1 MHAPYKTLEIASWL
15 RKSRSKPIDEI
26 AARVQDQ
33 RLQSESG
40 ASGKTLS
47 NMAFRPRPS
56 SCLTKTPSEY
66 QHRRLTWKRELGPL
80 GDLGDYLA
88 EQLVTISW
96 QLDRANFHE
105 RARLAHQISKVPKD
119 KARAKTRRI
128 DRLMV
133 DLLHEQPED
142 NHPGPTWSYGANHG
156 TKQRTGGSRVIPD
169 PAVLIAKLEASL
181 AGCRRLLAEWTK
193 IRDEFQPWFELDV
206 VPSWGIVARE
216 PMVRMLGY
224 RADQVEGFAK
234 LEPKLAVV
242 VNALEFVSDR
252 VAAAFYAQQAAMDD
266 DDDVNFDDDPLGI
279 DHSKAPAESPGP
291 TPAQHKAG
299 LRAIIDEEITRLS
312 ELVAQ
317 FEAEAD
323 ETDDE
328 HEGDEQDQLAFDDS
342 PEGDRLHRYQAHWSR
357 SLLRTIEAIARLKKR
372 GDGGEQ
378 GHAGGEPDEPPMQ
391 VPPLMDSAPSKPDST
406 HGAMQRGPN
415 PSLALRAHDPS
426 KPDSTRGA
434 MQQEGKIGILPH
446 EMVVLTGTPEGNRLQ
461 EGEIGILP
469 HEVVVL
475 TGTPEG
481 NRLQE
486 GEIGILPHEMVVLTG
501 TPEGNRQQEG
511 KIGILPHE
519 VVDRTGLLKAIAYR
533 KARLESCP
541 TKGKPNCVQRS
552 GTPSEPQAQAPGLPR
567 SQRQPV
573 RRLSQV

>member
-1 MHAPYKTLEIASWL
+1 MATEKQIEANRRNSRRSSGPTSAAGKRRVGQNALKHGLSAKTIVLPHEDA
-15 RKSRSKPIDEI
+15 E
-26 AARVQDQ
+26 Q
-33 RLQSESG
+33 
-40 ASGKTLS
+40 
-47 NMAFRPRPS
+47 
-56 SCLTKTPSEY
+56 Y

-96 QLDRANFHE
+96 QLDRANIHE
-105 RARLAHQISKVPKD
+105 RARLAHQISQVPKD

-133 DLLHEQPED
+133 DLLHEQPQD

-156 TKQRTGGSRVIPD
+156 TKQRTGGSRVIAD
-169 PAVLIAKLEASL
+169 PAVLIGKLEASL
-181 AGCRRLLAEWTK
+181 AGCRRLLAEWTG
-193 IRDEFQPWFELDV
+193 IRDEFQPWFEHDV

-242 VNALEFVSDR
+242 VNALKFVSDL
-252 VAAAFYAQQAAMDD
+252 VATAFYAQQAAMDD

-279 DHSKAPAESPGP
+279 DPSKAPAESPGP

-312 ELVAQ
+312 VLVAQ

-378 GHAGGEPDEPPMQ
+378 GHAEGEPDEPPMQ
-391 VPPLMDSAPSKPDST
+391 VPPLIDSAPTKPDST
-406 HGAMQRGPN
+406 RGAMQRGPN
-415 PSLALRAHDPS
+415 PSLALRAHDPP

-434 MQQEGKIGILPH
+434 MQRGPNPSLALRAHDPPKPDSTRGAMQRGPNPSLALRAHDPTQTRFNARGH
-446 EMVVLTGTPEGNRLQ
+446 GTWTQP
-461 EGEIGILP
+461 
-469 HEVVVL
+469 V
-475 TGTPEG
+475 
-481 NRLQE
+481 
-486 GEIGILPHEMVVLTG
+486 
-501 TPEGNRQQEG
+501 
-511 KIGILPHE
+511 
-519 VVDRTGLLKAIAYR
+519 A
-533 KARLESCP
+533 S
-541 TKGKPNCVQRS
+541 
-552 GTPSEPQAQAPGLPR
+552 APGSRPTQTR
-567 SQRQPV
+567 FNARGHATGRQDV
-573 RRLSQV
+573 ESRCGAVV